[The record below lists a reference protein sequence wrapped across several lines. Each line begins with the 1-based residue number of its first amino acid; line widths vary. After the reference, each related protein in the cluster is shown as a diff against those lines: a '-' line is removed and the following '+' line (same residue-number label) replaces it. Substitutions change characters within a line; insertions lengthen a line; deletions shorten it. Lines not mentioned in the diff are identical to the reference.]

1 MTPHPGDVR
10 ASDRAAAGL
19 FLDEA
24 DEALDREAEEI
35 RAVVVADDQFG
46 LAGGATPQAQGQ
58 GFVDAGALGDPGQ
71 YFPVLS
77 FAVTPFRTVRYDR
90 DCLLVRPCEPV
101 LCGAAKFCVFVR
113 QF

>member
-1 MTPHPGDVR
+1 M
-10 ASDRAAAGL
+10 
-19 FLDEA
+19 
-24 DEALDREAEEI
+24 
-35 RAVVVADDQFG
+35 VADDQFG

-90 DCLLVRPCEPV
+90 GCLLVRPCEPV
-101 LCGAAKFCVFVR
+101 FAVQRNSVFLSDNFRKVLKTAGNIFLRCTIATR
-113 QF
+113 QPPAG